1 MFTNF
6 TRVRELFLQA
16 ASVEPERREAWLKDA
31 CQGDSALL
39 AQLNEMLS
47 AAEPDTQTQS
57 QPAAQAELLGNY
69 RLSRELG
76 RGGMG
81 IVYLA
86 TRNDGTFRKN
96 VALKVLLRGLV
107 SPELILRFKQERQV
121 MAALDH
127 PNIARILDGGDTG
140 DGMPWYAMEYVEGL
154 PLDKYCDEHRLS
166 IAARIEIFQ
175 QVCRAVE
182 YLHQNSVL
190 HRDLKPSNILV
201 SSEGAV
207 KVLDF
212 GIARFVGAAAIAG
225 EDLSNIHSR
234 PMTPLYASP
243 EQISGATLKKT
254 SDVYSLGVILYR
266 LLTGRTPWES
276 YDQKV
281 AKLTAY
287 EDPPPPSDN
296 VEENLGAK
304 RETTAQLRR
313 SMAGE
318 LDSIVLMAMR
328 HDPKRRYQAAAE
340 LADDLGRYLE
350 GRTVVAHHDSM
361 AVRSVKLLKRKRV
374 AAAVLAGFLVLG
386 GFGLWQ
392 LRRVTAIR
400 EVGASQEAHLRDL
413 LAGLEARLSSSIGEP
428 SAKLVQQ
435 RIEDVRA
442 LRKAFSVDFPAAVV
456 RRAGH
461 ALELDALLERGIRY
475 LDNVRN
481 ASPPDARLVL
491 EMSGAYEE
499 LGLLEEKSPYSNA
512 YNKQKAIRSYQESAA
527 LVEGIAMDAP
537 SRRRL
542 EALNQRIKDLGGTP
556 VLIMTS
562 ATPDQ
567 IRAMSAPPRRRQTAA
582 STTSGE
588 PPPARE
594 IIPIIPILPLD
605 NGSPLPVAGPVNQPT
620 PALVAPAA
628 AGPANQP
635 TPAPV
640 APAAAGVV
648 HPTPPVPAET
658 SVAPISEPTLR
669 AREPLAVPPSTAKS
683 DKMNCGGSVIV
694 QNSERVFRNLPLHID
709 LDYDKKKWKATLEPV
724 DDQSQRLIL
733 KNISSGPLTDC
744 KVKWT
749 RTPESKR

>member
-16 ASVEPERREAWLKDA
+16 VSVEPERREAWLKDA
-31 CQGDSALL
+31 CQGDPALL

-47 AAEPDTQTQS
+47 AAGRDTQTQS
-57 QPAAQAELLGNY
+57 PPAAQGELLGNY
-69 RLSRELG
+69 RLLRELG

-96 VALKVLLRGLV
+96 VALKLLLRDLV

-121 MAALDH
+121 MASLDH

-140 DGMPWYAMEYVEGL
+140 EGMPWYVMEYVEGL
-154 PLDKYCDEHRLS
+154 TIDKYCDEQRLS
-166 IAARIEIFQ
+166 ITARIEIFQ

-207 KVLDF
+207 KLLDF
-212 GIARFVGAAAIAG
+212 GIARFVGAASLAG
-225 EDLSNIHSR
+225 EDLSSIHSR

-254 SDVYSLGVILYR
+254 SDIYSLGVILYR
-266 LLTGRTPWES
+266 LLTGRTPWAN

-287 EDPPPPSDN
+287 EDPLPPSDN
-296 VEENLGAK
+296 VEENLKAK

-328 HDPKRRYQAAAE
+328 HDPKRRYQSAAE

-350 GRTVVAHHDSM
+350 GRTVVAHHDSV

-400 EVGASQEAHLRDL
+400 EVGASQEAQLRNL
-413 LAGLEARLSSSIGEP
+413 LAGLEARLSSSVSEP
-428 SAKLVQQ
+428 IAKVVQQ
-435 RIEDVRA
+435 RIEDIRA

-461 ALELDALLERGIRY
+461 APELDALLERGIRY

-481 ASPPDARLVL
+481 ASPSDAGLVL
-491 EMSGAYEE
+491 EISGAYEE

-512 YNKQKAIRSYQESAA
+512 GNKQKALRSYQESAV
-527 LVEGIAMDAP
+527 LVEGIAMDAK
-537 SRRRL
+537 SRERL
-542 EALNQRIKDLGGTP
+542 EALNQRIKDLGGSP

-567 IRAMSAPPRRRQTAA
+567 IKAMSAPTRTRQTAT
-582 STTSGE
+582 STKSAE
-588 PPPARE
+588 PLPARE
-594 IIPIIPILPLD
+594 TIPIIPILPSD
-605 NGSPLPVAGPVNQPT
+605 NGSPV
-620 PALVAPAA
+620 AA
-628 AGPANQP
+628 AAPVSQP

-640 APAAAGVV
+640 APAAVAVDN
-648 HPTPPVPAET
+648 PTPPVPAET
-658 SVAPISEPTLR
+658 SVAPMLEPTLR
-669 AREPLAVPPSTAKS
+669 APEPMVTPPSTAKS
-683 DKMNCGGSVIV
+683 GKLACGDSLIV
-694 QNSERVFRNLPLHID
+694 QNSEWVFRNLPLNIN
-709 LDYDKKKWKATLEPV
+709 LNYDKKKWKATQEPV
-724 DDQSQRLIL
+724 DGQSQRLIL
-733 KNISSGPLTDC
+733 KNISSGPQRGC
-744 KVKWT
+744 KVEWT
-749 RTPESKR
+749 RNPESKR